1 MKDTPRYGYAEI
13 CTLDNDALE
22 KLFLQGSMPEN
33 DHLIGYEFDGFNTL
47 DITPLLGIRRFQKGF
62 FLDPKVAA
70 GEIGGYNVAIAPGG
84 VTEHWEQ
91 LTKGGV
97 VHRHSFYRVYPVRDD
112 EVDNL
117 YPNAVLINYD
127 SPRNPVWN
135 PGPLRDYL
143 VRVYPDDND
152 LYLGKAYAAV
162 GPKWRVFVS
171 YFVLRRGPK
180 VEDYSFAD

>member
-1 MKDTPRYGYAEI
+1 MKSTPRYGYAEI

-22 KLFLQGSMPEN
+22 KIFLQGSMPEF
-33 DHLIGYEFDGFNTL
+33 DDLVGYEFDGFNTL
-47 DITPLLGIRRFQKGF
+47 DLTPVLGIRRFQKGF
-62 FLDPKVAA
+62 FQDPKVGA
-70 GEIGGYNVAIAPGG
+70 GEIGGYNVTIAPGG
-84 VTEHWEQ
+84 VTEHWDQ
-91 LTKGGV
+91 VVKGGA

-112 EVDNL
+112 EVDDL

-127 SPRNPVWN
+127 TPRNPAWN

-143 VRVYPDDND
+143 VKVYTDDAD

-180 VEDYSFAD
+180 VEDYSFTD